1 MAIGDTEITLAGNLV
16 QEPALRFTP
25 TGQAIA
31 TFRVAS
37 TSRLFD
43 RQTGEWRDGDSL
55 FLTCSAWRQT
65 AENLTESGLAKGDR
79 VIVHGRLRQRSYE
92 AKDGTPRTAYE
103 IDVLDVG
110 PSLRNAVAKVTRIQ
124 RHTATTGG
132 VGNAA
137 GTADAPRTPADDP
150 WASPPSTDTDDEP
163 PF

>member
-1 MAIGDTEITLAGNLV
+1 MAIGDTEITLVGNLV

-55 FLTCSAWRQT
+55 FITCSAWRQT
-65 AENLTESGLAKGDR
+65 GENLIESGLARGDR

-92 AKDGTPRTAYE
+92 AKDGTPRTVYE

-110 PSLRNAVAKVTRIQ
+110 PSLRNAIAKVTRIQ
-124 RHTATTGG
+124 RHTTTGSFG
-132 VGNAA
+132 DAA
-137 GTADAPRTPADDP
+137 GTADAPRTPAEDP
-150 WASPPSTDTDDEP
+150 WASSSSAGTDDEP